1 MAAYDVEPGLHLLS
15 RRRKARRDPREFA
28 GGRRRDPPPPP
39 PSPAPP
45 RRPPPSQ
52 HPHPP
57 RIHNTATVRPKTP
70 ALPTHFATRLSQT
83 WGGTSPRSYK
93 GKKERSRFVPAPPPP
108 TISPPASDP
117 TARPQENTAATSS
130 KSSPQARLRSC
141 TPWPHSRQLGSYIVF
156 FLGRAFAADVPA
168 RLSAPVVDNLRLA
181 PYRRPPRRPKSFISR
196 CSPAPSPG
204 AGLDSLT
211 LQIDVDGASATY
223 AFAFSTLGIA
233 EAFFSSNMLDLGAFA
248 PPSPSLALPYPP
260 PPPQPPPPLASSS

>member
-117 TARPQENTAATSS
+117 TARPQKNTAATSS

-141 TPWPHSRQLGSYIVF
+141 TPWPHSRQLGSYIFSRRLEVCPP
-156 FLGRAFAADVPA
+156 LAA
-168 RLSAPVVDNLRLA
+168 RRSAPRSCHCA
-181 PYRRPPRRPKSFISR
+181 PTGAALSPWPWYPPRRRPR
-196 CSPAPSPG
+196 PS
-204 AGLDSLT
+204 
-211 LQIDVDGASATY
+211 ASAVSDNRK
-223 AFAFSTLGIA
+223 A
-233 EAFFSSNMLDLGAFA
+233 
-248 PPSPSLALPYPP
+248 
-260 PPPQPPPPLASSS
+260 